1 MRVVLIAFCL
11 LLAQV
16 GAVAA
21 RKSAVRKVSTEGN
34 HTTSSDNRTKT
45 YTLKDLHVGKPLTVV
60 LKQHSGDT
68 TKSVNIALD
77 NAINV
82 TVSDDHGQ
90 EVKCEFTRQNNVCF
104 LKEVKSV
111 SATKVTYRIVIC

>member
-1 MRVVLIAFCL
+1 MHRLGL
-11 LLAQV
+11 WLPGKAQS
-16 GAVAA
+16 G
-21 RKSAVRKVSTEGN
+21 RCQLKVTIPPPAIIEPRP
-34 HTTSSDNRTKT
+34 T
-45 YTLKDLHVGKPLTVV
+45 LTVV

-68 TKSVNIALD
+68 TKSVNVALD